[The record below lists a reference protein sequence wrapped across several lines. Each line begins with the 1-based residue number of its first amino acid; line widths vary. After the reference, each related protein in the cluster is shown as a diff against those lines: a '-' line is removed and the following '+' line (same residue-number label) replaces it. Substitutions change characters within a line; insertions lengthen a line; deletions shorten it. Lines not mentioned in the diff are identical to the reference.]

1 MDKRNLMI
9 GLDNILNNYVFGLT
23 ASRESRPEEWTRTSP
38 PIARFEAP
46 NGSMLDLS
54 VQGFF
59 KALANPASR
68 EIAIEEFENMLKRGL
83 LTDTFE
89 LILGYSRDTNQDC
102 SHDALF
108 QFARIIRN
116 TASHKTKG
124 ILGEW
129 PKGLSKK
136 GVTEVTWRNKTFSKE
151 RDVGKEVFLT
161 HHEAVLL
168 HWDSGF
174 EHIYSYT

>member
-1 MDKRNLMI
+1 MQTALMESAHDPDARNI
-9 GLDNILNNYVFGLT
+9 NF
-23 ASRESRPEEWTRTSP
+23 AKCR
-38 PIARFEAP
+38 
-46 NGSMLDLS
+46 
-54 VQGFF
+54 
-59 KALANPASR
+59 
-68 EIAIEEFENMLKRGL
+68 
-83 LTDTFE
+83 
-89 LILGYSRDTNQDC
+89 TNQDC
-102 SHDALF
+102 SYDALF

-168 HWDSGF
+168 HWDMRQYALSNLN
-174 EHIYSYT
+174 

>member
-23 ASRESRPEEWTRTSP
+23 ASRESRPEEWVRTSP
-38 PIARFEAP
+38 LMALFEAP
-46 NGSMLDLS
+46 NGSLLGLTL
-54 VQGFF
+54 QEFF
-59 KALANPASR
+59 KALTNPAAR

-89 LILGYSRDTNQDC
+89 LITGYSKDTNQDC
-102 SHDALF
+102 SDNALF

-136 GVTEVTWRNKTFSKE
+136 GITELTWRNKTLSKE
-151 RDVGKEVFLT
+151 RDVGKEVLLT
-161 HHEAVLL
+161 HHEVVLM
-168 HWDSGF
+168 HWDMRQYA
-174 EHIYSYT
+174 INNLN